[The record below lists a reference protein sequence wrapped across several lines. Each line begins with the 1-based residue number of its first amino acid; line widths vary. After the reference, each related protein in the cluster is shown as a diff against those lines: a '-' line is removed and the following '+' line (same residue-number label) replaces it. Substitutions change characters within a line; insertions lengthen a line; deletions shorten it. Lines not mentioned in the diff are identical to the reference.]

1 MATTTSFPSSVSTNS
16 VNANNTFADDGTS
29 TSFILQSTSAITFS
43 SFSSLSIP
51 SGATINGI
59 TITMEVNTNSYG
71 VSPQIRVNNGTSYSS
86 SVAANT
92 WPSGK
97 GWSVH
102 TFGGAS
108 DLWGLSWTP
117 TTAAGISFELAF
129 SYMTSGRGMY
139 CDYITITVTYTAA
152 GASATVHTIN
162 TVAEANIAEIKTV
175 AHANIAETNTVT
187 FD

>member
-16 VNANNTFADDGTS
+16 VNANNTFADDGTI

-59 TITMEVNTNSYG
+59 TISIEVTSNSFG
-71 VSPQIRVNNGTSYSS
+71 ASPKIKVNNGSSYSS
-86 SVAANT
+86 LVSANT
-92 WPSGK
+92 WPSSKAWG
-97 GWSVH
+97 VH
-102 TFGGAS
+102 TFGGSS

-117 TTAAGISFELAF
+117 TTAAAISFEMDF
-129 SYMTSGRGMY
+129 SYMTSGRGFY
-139 CDYITITVTYTAA
+139 ADYITITVTYTAA
-152 GASATVHTIN
+152 ASATVHTVN
-162 TVAEANIAEIKTV
+162 TVAEANIATIKGV
-175 AHANIAETNTVT
+175 AHANIAEINTVT

>member
-16 VNANNTFADDGTS
+16 VNANNTFADDGTI
-29 TSFILQSTSAITFS
+29 TSAILQSTSAITFS

-59 TITMEVNTNSYG
+59 TISMEVTSNSYG
-71 VSPQIRVNNGTSYSS
+71 ASPQIRVYNGSTYSS

-92 WPSGK
+92 WPSSKAWG
-97 GWSVH
+97 VH

-117 TTAAGISFELAF
+117 TTAAAIEFEFAF
-129 SYMTSGRGMY
+129 SYMTSGRRMY
-139 CDYITITVTYTAA
+139 ADYITITVTYTAA
-152 GASATVHTIN
+152 GASPTVHTVN
-162 TVAEANIAEIKTV
+162 TVAEANIAEVKTV
-175 AHANIAETNTVT
+175 AHANIAEINTVT